1 MTYKYYKYDSPLLM
15 VCQSLSN
22 LKMNNF
28 VVTFAV
34 SRRFSSME
42 RAGKVD
48 PQERLHLSPYQQA
61 GLTRCA
67 IYQMIHR
74 PQCTY

>member
-1 MTYKYYKYDSPLLM
+1 
-15 VCQSLSN
+15 
-22 LKMNNF
+22 MNNC